1 VKTSLS
7 FAFILITV
15 LLFWVGMVQTKSE
28 SEKINQSILQSNGSL
43 VLRSDN
49 NRPEASLDAGK
60 VYKEKIKAS
69 RHFVPSSLLS
79 KEMSTAKVLCRAK
92 QIRKKDGFDPRVIL
106 EMHRRVLD
114 GKLFLDR
121 LTTMIGSSDNAK
133 ELLLDPFLSKSLKIK
148 HDTLTRSLFSITVKD
163 FNGSTVLEVVTRAK
177 TPRAAKLLGELIR
190 QAHALILEEES
201 PEAPVFPIV
210 AEYGLD
216 LRRKEAEI
224 EELRE
229 QIQQRQSDKPIAT
242 VEEISLRAERDQCEK
257 ELAEQIDILSSIRY
271 AREKGASIEK
281 LAGLSALSTKGDLAD
296 FSIAIKQLREARNS
310 GKVNNDAFRQE
321 LDRKINSLNQKMET
335 ELTQVITS
343 LKNTCADTAKKRD
356 EVRALLVQ
364 AAKENFSESKYEPRF
379 KLLEIRENEVE
390 VLRNRYEVTKSKW
403 QEAKSLLV
411 MDNGQAL
418 ARD

>member
-1 VKTSLS
+1 MKTALSL
-7 FAFILITV
+7 ALIVITM
-15 LLFWVGMVQTKSE
+15 LLFWAGMMQTKSE
-28 SEKINQSILQSNGSL
+28 SEKTNQSILQSNGSL
-43 VLRSDN
+43 VLRNDN
-49 NRPEASLDAGK
+49 NRSKASLDAEK

-69 RHFVPSSLLS
+69 KRLKQSSLLT
-79 KEMSTAKVLCRAK
+79 KEMSTAKVLCRVK
-92 QIRKKDGFDPRVIL
+92 QIRKKDGLDPRVIL

-148 HDTLTRSLFSITVKD
+148 HNTLTRSLFSITVKD

-177 TPRAAKLLGELIR
+177 TPQAAKLLGKLIR
-190 QAHALILEEES
+190 RTHALILEEES

-210 AEYGLD
+210 AEYGLS
-216 LRRKEAEI
+216 LRRKEGDI
-224 EELRE
+224 EELRR
-229 QIQQRQSDKPIAT
+229 QIQERQSGKPIAT
-242 VEEISLRAERDQCEK
+242 VEEISLRAELNQCEK
-257 ELAEQIDILSSIRY
+257 ELAEQIDVLSTIQDS
-271 AREKGASIEK
+271 REKGASIEQ

-296 FSIAIKQLREARNS
+296 FSITIKQLREARNS
-310 GKVNNDAFRQE
+310 GKVKNDAFRQE
-321 LDRKINSLNQKMET
+321 LDRKINLLNKKMEA

-343 LKNTCADTAKKRD
+343 LKNTYADTSKKRD
-356 EVRALLVQ
+356 DVRALLVQ

-390 VLRNRYEVTKSKW
+390 VLRNRYEVSKSRW

>member
-79 KEMSTAKVLCRAK
+79 KEMSTAK
-92 QIRKKDGFDPRVIL
+92 VIL

-411 MDNGQAL
+411 MDNGQGL